1 MAGRYWLMK
10 SEPGVFSFDD
20 LKASPNATT
29 YWEGVRNYQARNY
42 MRDDMKEKDLVLF
55 YHSSCEKT
63 GIPGIAEI
71 TKEAY
76 PDHTA
81 WDPKSK
87 YYDPKSSSD
96 HPRWMMVEI
105 KWKKKLKR
113 FVTLREMKNT
123 LELRDMKLVQKG
135 QRLSVQPVTKK
146 EFEKIYEL
154 GMSG

>member
-81 WDPKSK
+81 VRVSERRRRRVWR
-87 YYDPKSSSD
+87 YV
-96 HPRWMMVEI
+96 R
-105 KWKKKLKR
+105 LG
-113 FVTLREMKNT
+113 T
-123 LELRDMKLVQKG
+123 G
-135 QRLSVQPVTKK
+135 QVVCA
-146 EFEKIYEL
+146 E
-154 GMSG
+154 GG